1 MIVCLIEVYPEIIL
15 KLFNLILKSGEI
27 LPDWLISYIVP
38 IHKGGAK
45 SDPGN
50 YRGVSLLSCLGKFFL
65 SIINKRLVKFCV
77 EKGILSE
84 SQLGFQQGNRCSDAH
99 LIIHNLITKNCYKYS
114 KKIYSCFIDLSKAFD
129 TIPRNMLLSKL
140 RDVGITGKVFN
151 IIKNIYS
158 SDQACMKVDGKIG
171 KPFKITQGVRQGC
184 VLSPL
189 LFNIFMAGLAKDLV
203 NKESG
208 LKLDNK
214 KINSIFWADDIVLF
228 ADNKT
233 ELEALLKMV
242 SDYCKNNK
250 LTINCKKTKCMI
262 FNQTGRLSK
271 ENIFMNGVQLEN
283 VREYKYLGFIFT
295 PSGEIGTGLQDLRD
309 RAFKSF
315 QALKQKMGDSFRQD
329 IETAVGLYDSM
340 IKPILTYASDFWGC
354 LKLPPQS
361 RNPIEIMQMKVFKQ
375 ILGVHKQTT
384 NHGVLLELG
393 KTTLNLECIKLGI
406 KNWERIRMG
415 SGNAI
420 ILDTYSDALKEGL
433 PWLKGVEGH
442 LERNNL
448 NYFFTRKEFPNKYP
462 FIYKKLY
469 KAMAS
474 SFHEEALDA
483 IKTNKLR
490 SYALFKRESGRE
502 NYLLVIKNVEIRTQL
517 TKFRISDHNLM
528 IEKGRH
534 EGLHKSTRFCPF
546 CLDKVEDEIHFM
558 LKCPIY
564 SNFRGHF
571 LRSMFAEYINTDAIP
586 VKDMFSYLMALSSIE
601 VGKFIHQAFELRN
614 YLIRKPKQVD

>member
-1 MIVCLIEVYPEIIL
+1 M
-15 KLFNLILKSGEI
+15 
-27 LPDWLISYIVP
+27 
-38 IHKGGAK
+38 
-45 SDPGN
+45 
-50 YRGVSLLSCLGKFFL
+50 
-65 SIINKRLVKFCV
+65 
-77 EKGILSE
+77 
-84 SQLGFQQGNRCSDAH
+84 
-99 LIIHNLITKNCYKYS
+99 
-114 KKIYSCFIDLSKAFD
+114 
-129 TIPRNMLLSKL
+129 
-140 RDVGITGKVFN
+140 
-151 IIKNIYS
+151 
-158 SDQACMKVDGKIG
+158 
-171 KPFKITQGVRQGC
+171 
-184 VLSPL
+184 
-189 LFNIFMAGLAKDLV
+189 
-203 NKESG
+203 
-208 LKLDNK
+208 
-214 KINSIFWADDIVLF
+214 LF
-228 ADNKT
+228 ADNKK

-420 ILDTYSDALKEGL
+420 ILDT
-433 PWLKGVEGH
+433 
-442 LERNNL
+442 
-448 NYFFTRKEFPNKYP
+448 
-462 FIYKKLY
+462 
-469 KAMAS
+469 
-474 SFHEEALDA
+474 
-483 IKTNKLR
+483 
-490 SYALFKRESGRE
+490 
-502 NYLLVIKNVEIRTQL
+502 
-517 TKFRISDHNLM
+517 
-528 IEKGRH
+528 
-534 EGLHKSTRFCPF
+534 
-546 CLDKVEDEIHFM
+546 
-558 LKCPIY
+558 
-564 SNFRGHF
+564 
-571 LRSMFAEYINTDAIP
+571 
-586 VKDMFSYLMALSSIE
+586 
-601 VGKFIHQAFELRN
+601 
-614 YLIRKPKQVD
+614 